1 MFPKQLLLA
10 RNGTELLCQPTC
22 SRVRFRCK
30 IAPRASYFLGVG
42 AGGGDS
48 LPPWHAQKDRPL
60 PPKCPSL
67 ETLTFLSIF
76 TLWLLEPK
84 SSSLKE
90 RLSSFRDLLIT
101 QPREGKG
108 RRKTHENVHLK
119 LIAAHTVTN

>member
-1 MFPKQLLLA
+1 MTYDERHAMREGIYQHLNILLSKVQKMFA
-10 RNGTELLCQPTC
+10 DT
-22 SRVRFRCK
+22 
-30 IAPRASYFLGVG
+30 
-42 AGGGDS
+42 GD
-48 LPPWHAQKDRPL
+48 LTVQQMI
-60 PPKCPSL
+60 KCPSL